1 MAENVVFENPIGVD
15 CKELQNYNEYIKDKN
30 YDAFLIDNALRGN
43 SLTFTIMYIY
53 HKQKW
58 KTVLP

>member
-1 MAENVVFENPIGVD
+1 MAENVVFENPIGGD

-43 SLTFTIMYIY
+43 SLTFTLMYIY
-53 HKQKW
+53 HK
-58 KTVLP
+58 